1 MERFALWSFVFMRII
16 IEGPTTG
23 GLQLHLTLP
32 TLQEGLMLPEKEE
45 YRIELFKDERRGLGI
60 TVAGYVCEKGKGREA
75 AAGGRGS
82 ESVVHCPSLGFCTGS
97 GHCSCVFVG

>member
-60 TVAGYVCEKGKGREA
+60 TVAGYVCEKGKGGRSRGPGFRECGA
-75 AAGGRGS
+75 LPKPGILYWLW
-82 ESVVHCPSLGFCTGS
+82 SLFL
-97 GHCSCVFVG
+97 CVCWLK